1 MSSLAE
7 LKVVRL
13 YRAYNTAIQMCMD
26 RGYTVRHPSAVAQAI
41 HDPNLYDDEDGL
53 GYDWFLSHFVVQS
66 SSSADG
72 GGGKNAGANAKIKAN
87 EEEMHVNGEENVSA
101 EKQWVP
107 MYSAMRLVCSP
118 TAAKVY
124 EDTEGQ
130 EDPNDNNKNNNEKGR
145 PLLVF
150 FSGSPSLSMNE
161 VQEYCEKG
169 LQKNAHCMII
179 ITGGKISPAVRRAT
193 RELSGRLRTGTT
205 EEVMS
210 IQLFEEDAL
219 AYNIARHE
227 TVPPH
232 VVLSPEETR
241 TFLQSRH
248 LTLAQL
254 PRILDDDPMVAY
266 LGLTRGSVVRI
277 LRDSKE
283 SGPYDMYRQVI

>member
-13 YRAYNTAIQMCMD
+13 YRAFNTAIQMCMD

-53 GYDWFLSHFVVQS
+53 GYDWFLSHFVVQPS
-66 SSSADG
+66 SSSDG
-72 GGGKNAGANAKIKAN
+72 GGGGKSRAKAN
-87 EEEMHVNGEENVSA
+87 EEEMHENGEERVSA
-101 EKQWVP
+101 EKQWMP
-107 MYSAMRLVCSP
+107 MYGAMRLVCSP
-118 TAAKVY
+118 TTAKASEEAEAQ
-124 EDTEGQ
+124 EDTN
-130 EDPNDNNKNNNEKGR
+130 DDNNHKNEKGR

-150 FSGSPSLSMNE
+150 FSGSPTLNMSE
-161 VQEYCEKG
+161 VQEYREKAV
-169 LQKNAHCMII
+169 QKNAKCMIV
-179 ITGGKISPAVRRAT
+179 ITGGKLSAAVRRGA

-205 EEVMS
+205 EEVMA
-210 IQLFEEDAL
+210 IQLFEEEAL

-241 TFLQSRH
+241 TFLQSRR

-277 LRDSKE
+277 MRESKE